1 MLYTFDYSLEQLD
14 RCQDYLNDSFSL
26 ARIIHILYDDLLD
39 HYIVLVDC
47 EPKTATFLSLL

>member
-1 MLYTFDYSLEQLD
+1 MLYTFDYTLDQLD
-14 RCQDYLNDSFSL
+14 RCQDYVYERYNI

-47 EPKTATFLSLL
+47 DPATATLLTLL

>member
-26 ARIIHILYDDLLD
+26 ARIIHILYDDLRD

>member
-1 MLYTFDYSLEQLD
+1 MLYTFDYTLDQLD
-14 RCQDYLNDSFSL
+14 RCQDHVYSGYTI
-26 ARIIHILYDDLLD
+26 ARIIRILYDDLQD